1 MINEGYCG
9 KQMYSYH
16 SNLDE
21 WRARLVHMASA
32 EVRSFVHAV
41 VILAFIRFWLIINTI
56 SPNLG
61 EYL

>member
-9 KQMYSYH
+9 SRCTS

-21 WRARLVHMASA
+21 WRARLVHTVSA

-41 VILAFIRFWLIINTI
+41 VILEFIRLWLIINTI

>member
-1 MINEGYCG
+1 
-9 KQMYSYH
+9 MYSYH

-21 WRARLVHMASA
+21 WQARFVHMVRA
-32 EVRSFVHAV
+32 EVRSFVQAA
-41 VILAFIRFWLIINTI
+41 VILAFIRFWLIINTV

>member
-1 MINEGYCG
+1 
-9 KQMYSYH
+9 MYSYH